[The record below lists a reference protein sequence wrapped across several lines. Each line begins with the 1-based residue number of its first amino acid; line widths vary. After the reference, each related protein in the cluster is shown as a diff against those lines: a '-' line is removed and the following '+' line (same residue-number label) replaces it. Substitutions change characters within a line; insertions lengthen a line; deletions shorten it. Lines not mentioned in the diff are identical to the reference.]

1 MHQNGGDNLR
11 MLVAD
16 KVGGALRLHK
26 VERFNTAG
34 GIAGFQNIFQQAG
47 GAFLAQRFHQHGAQI
62 FVGVDIQRGKLFC
75 FLLKLGQHFRQLFV
89 GDLAYVRHRCT
100 ERLNFARGKVLKHLR
115 RAIFANGHQQ
125 DDAFIGTAKITHVR
139 YSSTGE

>member
-1 MHQNGGDNLR
+1 MVAIIWW

-16 KVGGALRLHK
+16 KVGGALWLHK
-26 VERFNTAG
+26 VERFNAAG

-75 FLLKLGQHFRQLFV
+75 FLLKLASTSVNCLLEIWR
-89 GDLAYVRHRCT
+89 T
-100 ERLNFARGKVLKHLR
+100 FAIAVLS
-115 RAIFANGHQQ
+115 A
-125 DDAFIGTAKITHVR
+125 
-139 YSSTGE
+139 